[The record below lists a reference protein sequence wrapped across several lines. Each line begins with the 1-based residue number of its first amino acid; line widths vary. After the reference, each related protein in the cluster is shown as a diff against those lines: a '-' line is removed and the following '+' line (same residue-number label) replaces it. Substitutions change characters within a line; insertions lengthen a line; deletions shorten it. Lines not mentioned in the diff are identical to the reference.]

1 MGAKVIT
8 FKNYAKYTDFKNTYA
23 WKVLNFGEYFWI
35 GAECTTPK
43 VFYWYDD
50 YSALPAWFWHNAE
63 PNNNGGNELCVF
75 SGGQFLMAD
84 LVCATQYRTI
94 CEYSN

>member
-8 FKNYAKYTDFKNTYA
+8 FKNYEKYLDFKNTYA
-23 WKVLNFGEYFWI
+23 WKVLNNGEYFWI
-35 GAECTTPK
+35 GAQCTTPL

-50 YSALPAWFWHNAE
+50 NSALPNWFWHNAE

-75 SGGQFLMAD
+75 CGNSFLMAD

-94 CEYSN
+94 CEYAN